1 VNLKVHGDHQTKE
14 YKFKLIREHK
24 QQKYIG
30 AHVTV
35 NFKDKGSIQS
45 SPTRIFYRCNMPFE
59 LAKTVLSFAI

>member
-1 VNLKVHGDHQTKE
+1 MNLKVHGDHQTKE

-35 NFKDKGSIQS
+35 NFKKIKDQYNPHQLGYF
-45 SPTRIFYRCNMPFE
+45 TG
-59 LAKTVLSFAI
+59 AICHLN